1 MIFDAKHEMIRKLV
15 RQFAETELTTEVL
28 DKVEETGEFPEEIVE
43 KMAKCGFLGLKIP
56 REYGGAGADTLAYII
71 MIEEIARVSAVASLY
86 ANTPNS
92 LGGGPL
98 MQAGTPEQLEKYLR
112 PSVENKVKIVFG
124 LTEPGAGSDSASMVT
139 TAVKDG
145 DYYILNGRKCFI
157 SGAPLADYCIVYA
170 KTDMSRGNK
179 GISAFIVDMKAPG
192 VSCGKHEAKMGLVG
206 YATSDVVLEDVRV
219 HKSDMLGK
227 ENMGF
232 INAMKT
238 LDGGRLG
245 VSAQSIGLAQGCLDE
260 AIKYSKERIQFGKP
274 ICKNQAIAFM
284 LADMATKLT
293 AAKELDFKR
302 VWAVFQPFTFSRTY
316 MLLEDFVS
324 ALSIADRVVLS
335 PIMGSREVNTYHI
348 TSEDLGEKIPGCV
361 CLPSFQAM
369 ADYVDRYSESG
380 DLILTLG
387 CGDVYKCAR
396 MILYHE

>member
-28 DKVEETGEFPEEIVE
+28 DRVEETGEFPEEIVE

-56 REYGGAGADTLAYII
+56 REYGGAGADTLAYVI

-98 MQAGTPEQLEKYLR
+98 MQAGTKEQLEKYLV
-112 PSVENKVKIVFG
+112 PAVQNKIKIVFA
-124 LTEPGAGSDSASMVT
+124 LTEPGAGSDAGSMVT
-139 TAVKDG
+139 TATKDG
-145 DYYILNGRKCFI
+145 DYYVLNGRKCFI
-157 SGAPLADYCIVYA
+157 SGAPIADYCIVYA
-170 KTDMSRGNK
+170 KTDMTKGNK
-179 GISAFIVDMKAPG
+179 GISAFVVDMKAPG
-192 VSCGKHEAKMGLVG
+192 ISCGKHEAKMGIVG
-206 YATSDVVLEDVRV
+206 YPTSDVVLEDVRV

-260 AIKYSKERIQFGKP
+260 AIKYSKERVQFGKP

-284 LADMATKLT
+284 IADMATKLT
-293 AAKELDFKR
+293 AAKELVYLAAQMKDKNDPKASMYCSMAKYYASETCNEIAAKAVQIHGGYGFIKEYPVERKYRDCR
-302 VWAVFQPFTFSRTY
+302 VFTIYEGTSQVQQ
-316 MLLEDFVS
+316 MVISGNLL
-324 ALSIADRVVLS
+324 
-335 PIMGSREVNTYHI
+335 
-348 TSEDLGEKIPGCV
+348 K
-361 CLPSFQAM
+361 
-369 ADYVDRYSESG
+369 
-380 DLILTLG
+380 
-387 CGDVYKCAR
+387 
-396 MILYHE
+396 

>member
-1 MIFDAKHEMIRKLV
+1 MTKKIFRSTVAVGLAVLLASLV
-15 RQFAETELTTEVL
+15 IIMGALYGYFGHVQERQLHDELT
-28 DKVEETGEFPEEIVE
+28 
-43 KMAKCGFLGLKIP
+43 
-56 REYGGAGADTLAYII
+56 
-71 MIEEIARVSAVASLY
+71 IAAA
-86 ANTPNS
+86 AMEQ
-92 LGGGPL
+92 GGGVD
-98 MQAGTPEQLEKYLR
+98 YLR
-112 PSVENKVKIVFG
+112 RLPADEDFRITWLKADGTVLYDTRSD
-124 LTEPGAGSDSASMVT
+124 AGSMVT

-145 DYYILNGRKCFI
+145 DYYSLNGRKCFI

-260 AIKYSKERIQFGKP
+260 AIKYSKERVQFGKP

-293 AAKELDFKR
+293 AAKELVYMAAQMKDRNDPNASMYCSMAKYFASETCNEIAAKAVQIHGGYGYIKEYPVERKYRDCR
-302 VWAVFQPFTFSRTY
+302 VFTIYEGTSQVQQ
-316 MLLEDFVS
+316 MVISGNLL
-324 ALSIADRVVLS
+324 
-335 PIMGSREVNTYHI
+335 
-348 TSEDLGEKIPGCV
+348 K
-361 CLPSFQAM
+361 
-369 ADYVDRYSESG
+369 
-380 DLILTLG
+380 
-387 CGDVYKCAR
+387 
-396 MILYHE
+396 

>member
-28 DKVEETGEFPEEIVE
+28 DKVEETGEFPEEIVD

-124 LTEPGAGSDSASMVT
+124 LTEPGAGSDASGMVT

-145 DYYILNGRKCFI
+145 DDYILNGRKCFI

-170 KTDMSRGNK
+170 KTDMTKGNK

-219 HKSDMLGK
+219 HKNDMLGK

-260 AIKYSKERIQFGKP
+260 AQVLQGARP
-274 ICKNQAIAFM
+274 VRQAHLQEPGHRLHAGGHGH
-284 LADMATKLT
+284 
-293 AAKELDFKR
+293 
-302 VWAVFQPFTFSRTY
+302 Q
-316 MLLEDFVS
+316 
-324 ALSIADRVVLS
+324 ADRRQGAGLYGRPDEGQKRPQRLHVLLHGQVLRLRDLQRDRGQGRAD
-335 PIMGSREVNTYHI
+335 PRRLRLHQGVSR
-348 TSEDLGEKIPGCV
+348 G
-361 CLPSFQAM
+361 A
-369 ADYVDRYSESG
+369 
-380 DLILTLG
+380 
-387 CGDVYKCAR
+387 
-396 MILYHE
+396 

>member
-28 DKVEETGEFPEEIVE
+28 DKVEETGEFP
-43 KMAKCGFLGLKIP
+43 
-56 REYGGAGADTLAYII
+56 
-71 MIEEIARVSAVASLY
+71 EEIARVSAVASLY

-124 LTEPGAGSDSASMVT
+124 LTEPGAGSDASSMVT

-145 DYYILNGRKCFI
+145 DDYILNGRKCFI

-260 AIKYSKERIQFGKP
+260 AIKYSKERVQFGKP

-293 AAKELDFKR
+293 AAKELVYMAAQMKDRNDPNASMYCSMAKYFASETCNEIAAKAVQIHGGYGYIKEYPVERKYRDCR
-302 VWAVFQPFTFSRTY
+302 VFTIYEGTSQVQQ
-316 MLLEDFVS
+316 MVISGNLL
-324 ALSIADRVVLS
+324 
-335 PIMGSREVNTYHI
+335 
-348 TSEDLGEKIPGCV
+348 K
-361 CLPSFQAM
+361 
-369 ADYVDRYSESG
+369 
-380 DLILTLG
+380 
-387 CGDVYKCAR
+387 
-396 MILYHE
+396 

>member
-1 MIFDAKHEMIRKLV
+1 MIDFSLSEEEQMIRDTVRAFIQKEIIPLEPLV
-15 RQFAETELTTEVL
+15 LRNEREHRPGISTEQAQDLQQKAKAAGFWGIGT
-28 DKVEETGEFPEEIVE
+28 PE
-43 KMAKCGFLGLKIP
+43 
-56 REYGGAGADTLAYII
+56 EYGGVDLGPVMRSII
-71 MIEEIARVSAVASLY
+71 AMETGRSFV
-86 ANTPNS
+86 PFK
-92 LGGGPL
+92 LGGTADNILYG
-98 MQAGTPEQLEKYLR
+98 ANEEQKQKYLIPTINGER
-112 PSVENKVKIVFG
+112 HSCFAI
-124 LTEPGAGSDSASMVT
+124 TEPGAGSDASSMVT

-145 DYYILNGRKCFI
+145 DDYILNGRKCFI

-260 AIKYSKERIQFGKP
+260 AIKYSKERVQFGKP

-293 AAKELDFKR
+293 AAKELVYMAAQMMDRNDPNASMYCSMAKYFASETCNEIAAKAVQIHGGYGYIKEYPVERKYRDCR
-302 VWAVFQPFTFSRTY
+302 VFTIYEGTSQVQQ
-316 MLLEDFVS
+316 MVISGNLL
-324 ALSIADRVVLS
+324 
-335 PIMGSREVNTYHI
+335 
-348 TSEDLGEKIPGCV
+348 K
-361 CLPSFQAM
+361 
-369 ADYVDRYSESG
+369 
-380 DLILTLG
+380 
-387 CGDVYKCAR
+387 
-396 MILYHE
+396 

>member
-1 MIFDAKHEMIRKLV
+1 
-15 RQFAETELTTEVL
+15 
-28 DKVEETGEFPEEIVE
+28 
-43 KMAKCGFLGLKIP
+43 
-56 REYGGAGADTLAYII
+56 

-86 ANTPNS
+86 ANTPQLS
-92 LGGGPL
+92 GRRPL

-124 LTEPGAGSDSASMVT
+124 LTEPGRRPDASSMVT

-145 DYYILNGRKCFI
+145 DDYILNGRKCFI

-245 VSAQSIGLAQGCLDE
+245 VPPSPSVWPRGCLDE
-260 AIKYSKERIQFGKP
+260 AIKYLRS
-274 ICKNQAIAFM
+274 AFSS
-284 LADMATKLT
+284 ASPSART
-293 AAKELDFKR
+293 R
-302 VWAVFQPFTFSRTY
+302 PSPSCWQIWQPS
-316 MLLEDFVS
+316 
-324 ALSIADRVVLS
+324 
-335 PIMGSREVNTYHI
+335 
-348 TSEDLGEKIPGCV
+348 
-361 CLPSFQAM
+361 
-369 ADYVDRYSESG
+369 
-380 DLILTLG
+380 
-387 CGDVYKCAR
+387 
-396 MILYHE
+396 